1 MPSCVCLPVS
11 LFPCVSPHDPCIQE
25 CHGDW
30 LAVQH
35 GTVLAQDL
43 KARFEVTGI
52 PSLVVVNRS
61 GDTEG
66 TAGRNIVQ
74 QQRENNVYKE
84 KTQMCGVHLWLDQD
98 KKEPIEN
105 QERRTS
111 IKAFVYYTGL
121 KPNSHKAKKAK
132 PEFLKI
138 WKLLH
143 HRTTYP
149 DWIQGYMYSLG
160 RRGLRVSNSPVSS

>member
-1 MPSCVCLPVS
+1 MAYS
-11 LFPCVSPHDPCIQE
+11 
-25 CHGDW
+25 
-30 LAVQH
+30 
-35 GTVLAQDL
+35 
-43 KARFEVTGI
+43 ARFEVTGI
-52 PSLVVVNRS
+52 PSLIVVNRS

-66 TAGRNIVQ
+66 TADRNIVQ

-111 IKAFVYYTGL
+111 IKASVYYTGL

-132 PEFLKI
+132 PEFLKTNDPSGERTPNLYCVKKPKSFGCGLEI
-138 WKLLH
+138 PQYDLLKAVQEEKVPGSILTTRSPAATMAATI
-143 HRTTYP
+143 RTWPLPNGTT
-149 DWIQGYMYSLG
+149 
-160 RRGLRVSNSPVSS
+160 N